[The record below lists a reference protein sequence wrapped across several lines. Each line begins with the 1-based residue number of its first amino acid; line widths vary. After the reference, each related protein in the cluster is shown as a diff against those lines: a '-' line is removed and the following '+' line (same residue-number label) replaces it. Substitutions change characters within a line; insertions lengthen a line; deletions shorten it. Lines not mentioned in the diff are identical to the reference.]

1 MSKSALGHLKPDSS
15 MMNLER
21 READRPGAM
30 SNADLGHPELD
41 FAIMDMMTCPKQLL
55 GFRNS
60 IPD

>member
-1 MSKSALGHLKPDSS
+1 
-15 MMNLER
+15 LER